1 MKSFRFVFDDD
12 EAFESAEVFYP
23 QKKIEHLCVY
33 PDDVMWNNVLM
44 EFCTFLESTG
54 YHGVTRKVELGLS
67 LVKDSD
73 ETFGNS

>member
-12 EAFESAEVFYP
+12 EAFEAEQMFYP
-23 QKKIEHLCVY
+23 QKKIEHLCIY
-33 PDDVMWNNVLM
+33 PDDARWHNVLM
-44 EFCTFLESTG
+44 EFCTFLEGAG

>member
-12 EAFESAEVFYP
+12 EAFESGQVFYP

-33 PDDVMWNNVLM
+33 PDDARWTDVLM

-54 YHGVTRKVELGLS
+54 YHGVAHKVELGLS
-67 LVKDSD
+67 LVKDED
-73 ETFGNS
+73 EAFCNS